1 VTKEPTSETLVCI
14 ECDTVAP
21 EPAEGWKAEIGDDLR
36 DDDPPE
42 VLILCPEC
50 WDREFG
56 ASDYLGVSAPRLDR
70 RPRAPTR
77 HFPAKLDAWS
87 LER

>member
-42 VLILCPEC
+42 VVILCPEC

-56 ASDYLGVSAPRLDR
+56 ACD
-70 RPRAPTR
+70 
-77 HFPAKLDAWS
+77 
-87 LER
+87 